1 MDRRR
6 VYKTNVELVKK
17 SSSRRALI
25 ITIIVTTL
33 FVLSL
38 VFVKLILPLHLR
50 LPDFVE
56 LNIFTHSPSSSDS
69 HNSNQQFSVNDDD
82 TDSSSITVSTSYGAL
97 RGFRVSVLE
106 RSLGVFLGIPYAA
119 PPIGAN
125 RFRKPQP
132 LQPWSNMRDATRFGP
147 QCIQFKPN
155 RTFTPWISPED
166 YMSEDCLYLNIW
178 VPLEES
184 AFRTLSSSIGS
195 NRRPTVQLPVM
206 VWIHGGAFFSG
217 SADLS
222 TYDGRILSSYGN
234 VIVVTI
240 NYRLGAFGFLN
251 LGTASAPGNQGL
263 HDQVAALRWIQEN
276 IGYFGGDPNQVTL
289 FGQSAGAI
297 SVGLHYIS
305 PLSSDLFRRGIM
317 QSGAPTV
324 TRLFYERE
332 GAYGRRGLT
341 LASMVDC
348 LPAES
353 ANNTTNIP
361 SGQSLASSHQS
372 HSNEQHHH
380 QSFPKTPEVIADC
393 LRATDLQQLTAA
405 QNSLIDEMSLSFGPS
420 LGDDFLPAN
429 PISLMDLGEIGD
441 QREVMLGATRDEG
454 TFFLHYLDP
463 KLFGAKLNN
472 VSLSRTMQF
481 VRQSFPFL
489 TPRVASLVY
498 SSFLP
503 ITEETSPSEV
513 RQVLSDFIGDSTF
526 TCPLTLFS
534 QLFVKNEGS
543 AYLYVFDHKPS
554 NSRWPEWMGV
564 LHFDEVQ
571 FIFGVPLRQ
580 SHLYTPEEV
589 EFSKRLMKTWVSF
602 AKTGV
607 PGNQMNI
614 DWPEYTP
621 QTPHYVSLDSGNVT
635 IESGPKESVCARWH
649 IMLQTS

>member
-6 VYKTNVELVKK
+6 VYKTNVSPRPEVELVKK
-17 SSSRRALI
+17 SSARRALI
-25 ITIIVTTL
+25 ITIVVVIL

-38 VFVKLILPLHLR
+38 VFVKLLLPLHLR

-56 LNIFTHSPSSSDS
+56 LNIFT
-69 HNSNQQFSVNDDD
+69 
-82 TDSSSITVSTSYGAL
+82 DSSSSESLDQSSPTDEHSNEDSSLIVTTSYGAL
-97 RGFRVSVLE
+97 RGFKVSVLQ
-106 RSLGVFLGIPYAA
+106 RSIGVFLGIPYAA

-132 LQPWSNMRDATRFGP
+132 LQSWNNIRDATRFGP
-147 QCIQFKPN
+147 QCVQFKPN
-155 RTFTPWISPED
+155 RTYTPWISPED

-184 AFRTLSSSIGS
+184 GFRMTQSIGKQKRAS
-195 NRRPTVQLPVM
+195 MQLPVM
-206 VWIHGGAFFSG
+206 LWIHGGAFFSG

-222 TYDGRILSSYGN
+222 TYDGRILSSFGN

-263 HDQVAALRWIQEN
+263 HDQVAALKWVQDN
-276 IGYFGGDPNQVTL
+276 IAHFGGDPNQVTL

-341 LASMVDC
+341 LASMVGC
-348 LPAES
+348 LPDDAG
-353 ANNTTNIP
+353 ANTTNTTSPIFSSSSTP
-361 SGQSLASSHQS
+361 SK
-372 HSNEQHHH
+372 EQHHH

-393 LRATDLQQLTAA
+393 LRSVDLKQLTEA
-405 QNSLIDEMSLSFGPS
+405 QNNLIDEMSLSFGPS

-441 QREVMLGATRDEG
+441 QREVMLGSTQDEG

-463 KLFGAKLNN
+463 KLFGATLNN
-472 VSLSRTMQF
+472 VSHSRIMQF

-503 ITEETSPSEV
+503 ISEDTSPADV
-513 RQVLSDFIGDSTF
+513 RQILSDFIGDSTF

-543 AYLYVFDHKPS
+543 AYFYVFDHKPS
-554 NSRWPEWMGV
+554 NSPWPNWMGV

-580 SHLYTPEEV
+580 PHLYQSEEV

-602 AKTGV
+602 AKNGV
-607 PGNQMNI
+607 PGNQMDV

-621 QTPHYVSLDSGNVT
+621 ETPHYVDLKPVNAT